1 MYADEA
7 ELNRLSE
14 RIIGCAFAVANTLGV
29 GFAEKVYEN
38 ALTLELRQDAMR
50 AEQQRGII
58 VLYNGLIVGQYAADI
73 LVEEAVIIEVKAT
86 RTTDPGHLAQCRNYL
101 KATGLRLCLLINF
114 GGPRVEVRR
123 VVLSL

>member
-7 ELNRLSE
+7 DLNRLSE
-14 RIIGCAFAVANTLGV
+14 QIIGCAFTVANTLGV

-38 ALTLELRQDAMR
+38 ALTLELRDHDIR

-58 VLYNGLIVGQYAADI
+58 VLYNGRIIGQYAADI

-86 RTTDPGHLAQCRNYL
+86 KTIDPGQLAQCRNYL
-101 KATGLRLCLLINF
+101 KATGPRLCLLINF

-123 VVLSL
+123 VVLNL

>member
-7 ELNRLSE
+7 ELHQLSE
-14 RIIGCAFAVANTLGV
+14 RIIGCAFIVANTLGP

-38 ALTLELRQDAMR
+38 ALTLEIRSNDITVA
-50 AEQQRGII
+50 QQRRIV
-58 VLYNGLIVGQYAADI
+58 VLYRGSVIGEYAADI
-73 LVEEAVIIEVKAT
+73 LVEEAIIVEVKAGKAI
-86 RTTDPGHLAQCRNYL
+86 DPGHLAQCRNYL

-123 VVLSL
+123 VVLNL